1 MRCFRTVD
9 AREAREVNGE
19 YMGAFQ
25 HMTCTS
31 FTNSSTIPIGRIAMD
46 IYNASSPGV
55 LSQDVAQYL
64 WNKGREDDNP
74 IFNSDAIFNP
84 SLDVTIVSWAR
95 IECRNPDYMFQPN
108 WFVWCIRVPWH
119 LPESKGLVYFMPQS
133 AQNEITVA
141 VSLRQT
147 DLEKLLG
154 RQNGM
159 KV

>member
-9 AREAREVNGE
+9 AREARAVNGE

-31 FTNSSTIPIGRIAMD
+31 FTNPSTIPIGRIAMD

-74 IFNSDAIFNP
+74 TFNSDAIFNP

-108 WFVWCIRVPWH
+108 WFVWCIRFHGICLHQKVSCISC
-119 LPESKGLVYFMPQS
+119 PEVRRTKSRWLY
-133 AQNEITVA
+133 
-141 VSLRQT
+141 RC
-147 DLEKLLG
+147 G
-154 RQNGM
+154 RRIWRSYWDVRM
-159 KV
+159 E